1 MAKLELRF
9 PDGLKETHELLPSR
23 SLVIGSDPSAD
34 VQIFRDGIQPK
45 HAVIRWAD
53 RRYHLEV
60 SPQVRNVFVGVNP
73 VTQLRL
79 KPDAEFSIGD
89 IECRLKYSPEELGA
103 VSTPTDDPYS
113 TTVNRSQHPPLY
125 QSQSFLGIVTG
136 LVVLAILSVGLFFL
150 LRSKLADDQ
159 YAAAKKDMNDAL
171 YAKAV
176 AGFDEFLKSYA
187 SDSRAPEAAYFRA
200 KARVL
205 QYSEGS
211 ATSWPNAFT
220 SAQQF
225 VAEASTLPE
234 FKKHPTEISDLFLKI
249 SSGLAQQ
256 SRDRADAKLL
266 DQSRELVALT
276 RKTFPS
282 LARKKEYSQV
292 EAMQQQ
298 AQQSV
303 ERGSFIED
311 LLKRMDQSLGKGSP
325 REVYRAFAELNHRYP
340 DKIYDKRIRE
350 RLSKATDQEKGQ
362 VQFSTATPVTAP
374 EAPSPLPSWT
384 WYTRSVDLK
393 EGSEIVLP
401 VNVADV
407 LYAIDTGNG
416 TVKWRMP
423 IGYPVAFRPTRIN
436 GDSSQT
442 LVYRPDDNELVML
455 DLASGKVLSRLP
467 LGAVRPRSATDITV
481 APDRVFVVALEDEK
495 GQGQIVSIKTS
506 GAQLTAEGIYH
517 FPQPILTPPA
527 FDNER
532 NALLVV
538 AEEGSMFVVNQETHE
553 VESMITLAHEAG
565 AIKHRPVMTGRF
577 ILFDQRKGIDS
588 SLLRCFVVSSK
599 DGSVREAAQA
609 PLKGHC
615 SESPTVKGGRLFLAT
630 DQGEYSVFEFGAET
644 DVNPL
649 TKAVMYTNLDAAKG
663 VPTFIR
669 AVDETDIWIFSA
681 SASHFFVNVPRKQME
696 LVSSHPLPGPAS
708 RESIVINAQP
718 WAITADK
725 VHGGVSTLR
734 IDPANLS
741 ASLITTLGVLPRGAG
756 AMNAE
761 GPPKFIVAHTA
772 NRQILTD
779 ADLNKDTVIG
789 TIRSGLVT
797 ITENPLNPEVVDS
810 WQNGLVQ
817 VLYGALQYAPPS
829 SSETEG
835 VRNIN
840 LTGRV
845 NGLPAK
851 CGDGLLVPSDAGYIY
866 WINPENGQELADPFT
881 GPFENG
887 QPFPLHAVI
896 AIDASDP
903 SRGAV
908 AAGGKTLFRL
918 TLSDGESKAWQQ
930 SAKTDLPNDGN
941 IRQLIATGDVIWVI
955 REHSVVAVKPD
966 DLSLLGSFDA
976 SSSSLPALGHDGKLL
991 LCTSNGELTAVS
1003 LGDDGKVLVRW
1014 QKNLPALPVDRPIVS
1029 NDRAWLLLSNGTL
1042 TSFHLTDGNEG
1053 NGLSYKR
1060 GMSRGPWLVG
1070 SSFVGIAAD
1079 GSVLRLPLP

>member
-34 VQIFRDGIQPK
+34 VRIFRDGIQPK

-103 VSTPTDDPYS
+103 VSTSADDPYS

-150 LRSKLADDQ
+150 IRSKLADDE
-159 YAAAKKDMNDAL
+159 YAAAKKDMTDGL
-171 YAKAV
+171 YAKGV
-176 AGFDEFLKSYA
+176 AGFDEFLKSYS
-187 SDSRAPEAAYFRA
+187 SDSRAPEAAYLRA

-211 ATSWPNAFT
+211 AISWPNAFT
-220 SAQQF
+220 AAQRF

-234 FKKHPTEISDLFLKI
+234 FKKHPTEISNLFLKI

-276 RKTFPS
+276 QKTFPS
-282 LARKKEYSQV
+282 LTRKKEYSQV

-298 AQQSV
+298 AEQSV
-303 ERGSFIED
+303 ERGSFIDE
-311 LLKRMDQSLGKGSP
+311 LLKRMDQSLGKDSP

-350 RLSKATDQEKGQ
+350 RLSKATDKEKGQ
-362 VQFSTATPVTAP
+362 VRFTAATPVSAP
-374 EAPSPLPSWT
+374 QAVSSLPSWT
-384 WYTRSVDLK
+384 RYARSVDLK
-393 EGSEIVLP
+393 EGSDIALP

-407 LYAIDTGNG
+407 LYAIDSGNG
-416 TVKWRMP
+416 TVKWRRP
-423 IGYPVAFRPTRIN
+423 VGYPVAFRPTRIN
-436 GDSSQT
+436 GDSAQA
-442 LVYRPDDNELVML
+442 LAYRPDDNELTMI
-455 DLASGKVLSRLP
+455 DLVSGKEVSRLP
-467 LGAVRPRSATDITV
+467 LGTVRPRSATEITV
-481 APDRVFVVALEDEK
+481 APDRVFVVAVEDEK
-495 GQGQIVSIKTS
+495 GQGQIVSVKTS
-506 GAQLTAEGIYH
+506 GTQLLAEGIYH

-532 NALLVV
+532 NTLLVV

-615 SESPTVKGGRLFLAT
+615 SESPTIKGGRLFLAT

-649 TKAVMYTNLDAAKG
+649 TKALTYTNLDAAKG
-663 VPTFIR
+663 VPAFIR

-681 SASHFFVNVPRKQME
+681 SAAHFFVNVPRKQME

-708 RESIVINAQP
+708 RESIVLNAQP
-718 WAITADK
+718 WAITADRDR
-725 VHGGVSTLR
+725 GGVSALR

-741 ASLITTLGVLPRGAG
+741 ASLVTTLGVLPRGAG
-756 AMNAE
+756 AVNTE
-761 GPPKFIVAHTA
+761 GSPKFMAAHTSD
-772 NRQILTD
+772 RQILTD
-779 ADLNKDTVIG
+779 ADLDKDTVAG
-789 TIRSGLVT
+789 TIHSGPIMVT
-797 ITENPLNPEVVDS
+797 GPQPAPAIVDS

-817 VLYGALQYAPPS
+817 VLDGVLQYAPPT
-829 SSETEG
+829 SSESEG
-835 VRNIN
+835 LRNVN
-840 LTGRV
+840 VTGRV

-851 CGDGLLVPSDAGYIY
+851 CGDGLLVPSEAGYVY
-866 WINPENGQELADPFT
+866 WINPESGQELADPFA

-887 QPFPLHAVI
+887 QPFPLHAVV
-896 AIDASDP
+896 AVDASDP

-918 TLSDGESKAWQQ
+918 ELSDGDSKAWKQ
-930 SAKTDLPNDGN
+930 SAKTDLPDDGN
-941 IRQLIATGDVIWVI
+941 IRQLVAAGDVIWVI
-955 REHSVVAVKPD
+955 REHSVTAVKPH
-966 DLSLLGSFDA
+966 DLSVMGS
-976 SSSSLPALGHDGKLL
+976 SSVSPSSLPAIGHDGKLL
-991 LCTSNGELTAVS
+991 LCTNNGELMAVG
-1003 LGDDGKVLVRW
+1003 LEVDAKVSIHW
-1014 QKNLPALPVDRPIVS
+1014 QKSLPALPVDRPVVS
-1029 NDRAWLLLSNGTL
+1029 NDRAWILLSNGSL
-1042 TSFHLTDGNEG
+1042 SSFHVTDGNEG
-1053 NGLSYKR
+1053 NALSYKR
-1060 GMSRGPWLVG
+1060 WMSRGPWLVG

-1079 GSVLRLPLP
+1079 GSVLRLPQP

>member
-34 VQIFRDGIQPK
+34 VRIFRDGIQPK

-89 IECRLKYSPEELGA
+89 IECRVKYSPDELGT
-103 VSTPTDDPYS
+103 VSAPAEDPYS

-136 LVVLAILSVGLFFL
+136 LAILAILSVGLFFL
-150 LRSKLADDQ
+150 IRSKLADDQ

-176 AGFDEFLKSYA
+176 AGFDEFLKSF
-187 SDSRAPEAAYFRA
+187 SLDSRAPEAAYLRA

-211 ATSWPNAFT
+211 AISWPNAFS
-220 SAQQF
+220 SAQRF

-249 SSGLAQQ
+249 SNGLAQQ

-266 DQSRELVALT
+266 TQSRELVALT
-276 RKTFPS
+276 QKTFPT
-282 LARKKEYSQV
+282 LTRKKEYAQV
-292 EAMQQQ
+292 DAMQQQ
-298 AQQSV
+298 AEQSV
-303 ERGSFIED
+303 ERGAFIDE
-311 LLKRMDQSLGKGSP
+311 LLKRMDQSLAKDSP

-350 RLSKATDQEKGQ
+350 RLSKATEKEKGG
-362 VQFSTATPVTAP
+362 VSFTASAAITPPAVTP
-374 EAPSPLPSWT
+374 PLPSWT
-384 WYTRSVDLK
+384 TYSRSVDLK
-393 EGSEIVLP
+393 EGSDDFLP

-416 TVKWRMP
+416 TVKWRLP

-436 GDSSQT
+436 GDSAQI
-442 LVYRPDDNELVML
+442 LAYRPDDNQLTL
-455 DLASGKVLSRLP
+455 IDLSTGKEVSRLP
-467 LGAVRPRSATDITV
+467 LGSIRPRSATEITV
-481 APDRVFVVALEDEK
+481 APERVFLVALDDDK
-495 GQGQIVSIKTS
+495 GQGQVLSIKTS
-506 GAQLTAEGIYH
+506 ENQLTAEGTYH

-532 NALLVV
+532 NTLLVV
-538 AEEGSMFVVNQETHE
+538 AEEGSMFVISQETHE

-565 AIKHRPVMTGRF
+565 AISHRPVMTGRF
-577 ILFDQRKGIDS
+577 ILFDERKGIDS

-599 DGSVREAAQA
+599 DGSVRESAQA

-615 SESPTVKGGRLFLAT
+615 SESPTIKGGRLFLAT
-630 DQGEYSVFEFGAET
+630 DQGEYSVFELGAET

-649 TKAVMYTNLDAAKG
+649 TKAVTYDNLDAVKG

-681 SASHFFVNVPRKQME
+681 SASHFFVNLPRKQME

-708 RESIVINAQP
+708 RESMVINTQP

-725 VHGGVSTLR
+725 DRGGVSALR

-741 ASLITTLGVLPRGAG
+741 ASLVTTMGVLPRGEG
-756 AMNAE
+756 AITAE
-761 GPPKFIVAHTA
+761 GAPKFIVAHA
-772 NRQILTD
+772 ADRELLTD
-779 ADLNKDTVIG
+779 ADLDKD
-789 TIRSGLVT
+789 S
-797 ITENPLNPEVVDS
+797 ITGAIHSAPIAAEGSPQTPAVVDS
-810 WQNGLVQ
+810 WQNGFVQ
-817 VLYGALQYAPPS
+817 VTNGVLQFAPPS
-829 SSETEG
+829 PSASEG
-835 VRNIN
+835 LRNVSVTGQIN
-840 LTGRV
+840 GM
-845 NGLPAK
+845 PAK
-851 CGDGLLVPSDAGYIY
+851 CGDGLLVPSDAGYVY
-866 WINPENGQELADPFT
+866 WINPENGQELADPFA

-887 QPFPLHAVI
+887 QPFPIQAVV
-896 AIDASDP
+896 AIDAGDP
-903 SRGAV
+903 SQGAI
-908 AAGGKTLFRL
+908 AAGSKRLFRL
-918 TLSDGESKAWQQ
+918 KLTDGDSKAWQQ
-930 SAKTDLPNDGN
+930 SAKVDLPKDGN
-941 IRQLIATGDVIWVI
+941 IDQLISSGNVIWVVQ
-955 REHSVVAVKPD
+955 RHSISAIKPD
-966 DLSLLGSFDA
+966 DLSVLGSADI
-976 SSSSLPALGHDGKLL
+976 SSSPLPAQAEDGKLL
-991 LCTSNGELTAVS
+991 LCTDNAELTTLVLES
-1003 LGDDGKVLVRW
+1003 DGTISVAW
-1014 QKNLPALPVDRPIVS
+1014 QKNLPALPLDRPMIA
-1029 NDRAWLLLSNGTL
+1029 NDRAWVLLSNGTL
-1042 TSFHLTDGNEG
+1042 ASFHVTDGNEG
-1053 NGLSYKR
+1053 NALSYKR
-1060 GMSRGPWLVG
+1060 AMGRGPWLVG
-1070 SSFVGIAAD
+1070 SSFVGVAAD
-1079 GSVLRLPLP
+1079 GSILRLPLP